1 MDMTEQIETPAEV
14 DVVEIEEHDEEFV
27 LVEES
32 QFVPAL
38 LQDC

>member
-1 MDMTEQIETPAEV
+1 MTNQTENV
-14 DVVEIEEHDEEFV
+14 NDVVEVVEVEEREQEFV

>member
-1 MDMTEQIETPAEV
+1 MDQNENV
-14 DVVEIEEHDEEFV
+14 DVVVEVEEREEEFV